1 MTCCRIIFAMLG
13 LLLCFTAFGQA
24 AGEPDKMAQADAL
37 LASPALDYQKA
48 QQAMAL
54 YESLL
59 QGNPALLTRLTR
71 ACFILGDVAP
81 IKERGQYYEKG
92 QDYADKL
99 LAHEPNGV
107 AGHYWKAL
115 NFSGQADVGTRMQ
128 GFKLLP
134 KIMEELKRVLALD
147 QTYDDAGAHRV
158 IGRIYFEAPSW
169 PISVGDKQK
178 SLTHLTTAV
187 RLAPNHSTNHL
198 YLAETMLD
206 LGRKDAARAEL
217 QKVLQDGQHALTPK
231 DLEEDRQEA
240 QRLLKQMEEGK

>member
-1 MTCCRIIFAMLG
+1 MTCCRSIFAMLG
-13 LLLCFTAFGQA
+13 LLLCFAAFGQA

-48 QQAMAL
+48 QQALAL
-54 YESLL
+54 YESLP
-59 QGNPALLTRLTR
+59 QGNPALLTRLART
-71 ACFILGDVAP
+71 CFILGDLAP
-81 IKERGQYYEKG
+81 IEERGRYYEKG
-92 QDYADKL
+92 LDYADKL
-99 LAHEPNGV
+99 LAQEPNGV

-158 IGRIYFEAPSW
+158 IGRIYFEAPGW
-169 PISVGDKQK
+169 PISVGDKKK

-206 LGRKDAARAEL
+206 LGQKDQARAEL

-240 QRLLKQMEEGK
+240 QRLLKEMEEGK